1 MFLSHER
8 EGERDCVVTVG
19 AAAARSSTDGFFELF
34 GSVLAVSGCVAL
46 CDLGPRTSDWEPT
59 FSPSFNYA
67 IIPCGTAQNKYTVYS
82 CTGACK
88 EA

>member
-1 MFLSHER
+1 MWSRSEQLQLEAALTDFLN
-8 EGERDCVVTVG
+8 C
-19 AAAARSSTDGFFELF
+19 L
-34 GSVLAVSGCVAL
+34 VLAVSGCVAL

-67 IIPCGTAQNKYTVYS
+67 IIPCGTAQNKFTVYS